1 MPATS
6 TMPTPICHGSM
17 RGMHQFREQKQQ
29 LATAQEQLQAER
41 KALPTC
47 DKHKPNGGARGG
59 CVVCNWMKLSA
70 ALSRIDY
77 AMGIENEMGVSLY
90 DTDYDEERVVR
101 RVIAER
107 KAREEANSAYDVINR
122 AWKEMKERAEAAE
135 AKLENLREVVAA
147 AKQLRK
153 EFGSESDRGV
163 CRVFDAA
170 IDAATMKER
179 K

>member
-1 MPATS
+1 MAESECLYICGCGSFRWIPLPATS
-6 TMPTPICHGSM
+6 TMHTPICHGSM
-17 RGMHQFREQKQQ
+17 QPTHQFREQKQQ
-29 LATAQEQLQAER
+29 RAAAQEQLQAER
-41 KALPTC
+41 KARVEVNERLIEQ
-47 DKHKPNGGARGG
+47 RG
-59 CVVCNWMKLSA
+59 NYLNTLNRAEA
-70 ALSRIDY
+70 AE
-77 AMGIENEMGVSLY
+77 ASLA
-90 DTDYDEERVVR
+90 
-101 RVIAER
+101 AER

-135 AKLENLREVVAA
+135 AKLENPREVVAA

-170 IDAATMKER
+170 IDAARKER

>member
-1 MPATS
+1 M
-6 TMPTPICHGSM
+6 IEEL
-17 RGMHQFREQKQQ
+17 REQAQAIRAEGGEQ
-29 LATAQEQLQAER
+29 MLADLLCRAAD
-41 KALPTC
+41 AL
-47 DKHKPNGGARGG
+47 
-59 CVVCNWMKLSA
+59 
-70 ALSRIDY
+70 
-77 AMGIENEMGVSLY
+77 E
-90 DTDYDEERVVR
+90 
-101 RVIAER
+101 AER

-135 AKLENLREVVAA
+135 GKLENLRKVVAA

-170 IDAATMKER
+170 IDAARKER